1 MGSHSLTR
9 REVLRAGAA
18 GIGLAGLARFTR
30 AADDIKLPPVRVITR
45 GPKFHW
51 FGYYDKFE
59 FDPTNRYV
67 LGMEVDFE
75 HRTPEPSD
83 KIRIGMVDLADGDRW
98 VDLGESSAWC
108 WQQGCM
114 LQWIPGSPSE
124 IIWNDREGGH
134 FVSRILDVQTGK
146 KRTIPHP
153 IYAFAPDGKT
163 AVSTDFSR
171 LHDTQPG
178 YGYAGVPDPYAKEAA
193 PEGSCI
199 YRIDLQTGEQQ
210 KLFSLAQ
217 IAEFQ
222 KPLPNAAGAKHKF
235 NHLLVNPDGTR
246 FEFMHRWVGPA
257 GEQTRMFTAA
267 MDGSDLR
274 LIDGNGYTSHF
285 DWRDPQHIIAFSTQP
300 KLGPH
305 KQFYLFEDAPNGS
318 VEVIG
323 KEAMTVDG
331 HVTYLPD
338 KDWIACDTYVQNGFQ
353 YPYLFH
359 VPTGRKFPLGKFA
372 APAPY
377 RGEFRCDTHPR
388 HSRDGKLIVIDA
400 PQAESGRQLHM
411 IDIRDIVA

>member
-1 MGSHSLTR
+1 MGLHSLTR

-18 GIGLAGLARFTR
+18 AFGLACFDPFAR
-30 AADDIKLPPVRVITR
+30 AADTKLPQVRAITR

-75 HRTPEPSD
+75 HRTPELSD
-83 KIRIGMVDLADGDRW
+83 NIRIGMVDLADGDRW
-98 VDLGESSAWC
+98 IDLGESSAWC

-114 LQWIPGSPSE
+114 LQWIPGSQSE

-134 FVSRILDVQTGK
+134 FVSHILDVQTGK
-146 KRTIPHP
+146 KRTLPHP
-153 IYAFAPDGKT
+153 IYALAPDGKI

-171 LHDTQPG
+171 LHDLQPG
-178 YGYAGVPDPYAKEAA
+178 YGYVGVPDPYAKEAA

-199 YRIDLQTGEQQ
+199 YRIDLQNGAQQ

-222 KPLPNAAGAKHKF
+222 KPLPKAAGAKHKF

-246 FEFMHRWVGPA
+246 FEFMHRRVGPE

-285 DWRDPQHIIAFSTQP
+285 DWRDPQHIIAFSIQP
-300 KLGPH
+300 KFGTQ
-305 KQFYLFEDAPNGS
+305 KQF
-318 VEVIG
+318 
-323 KEAMTVDG
+323 
-331 HVTYLPD
+331 LP
-338 KDWIACDTYVQNGFQ
+338 V
-353 YPYLFH
+353 
-359 VPTGRKFPLGKFA
+359 
-372 APAPY
+372 
-377 RGEFRCDTHPR
+377 
-388 HSRDGKLIVIDA
+388 
-400 PQAESGRQLHM
+400 
-411 IDIRDIVA
+411 